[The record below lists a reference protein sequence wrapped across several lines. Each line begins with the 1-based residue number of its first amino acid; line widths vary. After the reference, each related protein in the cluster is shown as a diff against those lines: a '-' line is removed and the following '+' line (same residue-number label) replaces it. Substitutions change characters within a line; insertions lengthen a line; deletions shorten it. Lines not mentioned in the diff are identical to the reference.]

1 MKSDKEEIA
10 KLFELEKLLNE
21 RMSTSLVNHMGGV
34 RFMPPEELR
43 EAIEIIT
50 KESREALKEVSMGA
64 TSNKVQCESCPMVPL
79 QAIIGK
85 DNPECPWYRCNFDDK
100 CQIRNA
106 LDILNDLANKDESK
120 VKEKCLESFG
130 SFFNAEPMDCVS
142 IFLGQWT
149 RPPHLETPIAIE
161 TYKIV
166 NVEPCPYCEADA
178 ANDMETD
185 NGKQKFLVYC
195 SNEEGCGA
203 CGPWANTREEAEEL
217 WNSVARDVMYAK
229 AKRTAEIKL
238 NHMK

>member
-21 RMSTSLVNHMGGV
+21 RMSTSLVNHMAGV
-34 RFMPPEELR
+34 RFMPPKELR
-43 EAIEIIT
+43 EAIETIT
-50 KESREALKEVSMGA
+50 KESREALKEVSIDE
-64 TSNKVQCESCPMVPL
+64 TSM
-79 QAIIGK
+79 
-85 DNPECPWYRCNFDDK
+85 
-100 CQIRNA
+100 
-106 LDILNDLANKDESK
+106 
-120 VKEKCLESFG
+120 
-130 SFFNAEPMDCVS
+130 
-142 IFLGQWT
+142 FLGQWS